1 MPKSTSSKRHFK
13 VVIRK
18 KEHGLYCSSSPSSA
32 ARKAVSKLCAT
43 DKKKKVEFSLREIT
57 RESRGK
63 TYGPYLGYIEKLKV
77 PIQLK
82 GRLIEY
88 KPNAKLIKKTEKKIT
103 KKTGVKRGGVK
114 EIPKDIKDFM
124 ILREL
129 NGNKNKLLEDHKNIT
144 LFEQEEYRFLSDI
157 PNDDLKK
164 LFEIIKKAS
173 EHAYGISNDVLY
185 DKIMIIQQNNKNR
198 NEKDALKKKYSNEIR
213 KLLEIRTK
221 IIDFFKNNENE
232 YNSLTS

>member
-1 MPKSTSSKRHFK
+1 M
-13 VVIRK
+13 
-18 KEHGLYCSSSPSSA
+18 
-32 ARKAVSKLCAT
+32 
-43 DKKKKVEFSLREIT
+43 
-57 RESRGK
+57 
-63 TYGPYLGYIEKLKV
+63 
-77 PIQLK
+77 
-82 GRLIEY
+82 
-88 KPNAKLIKKTEKKIT
+88 
-103 KKTGVKRGGVK
+103 
-114 EIPKDIKDFM
+114 
-124 ILREL
+124 
-129 NGNKNKLLEDHKNIT
+129 
-144 LFEQEEYRFLSDI
+144 SDI